1 MRTVK
6 LNVSGTNSSV
16 NYNNVNEVTN
26 NADNTTYRIQIVD
39 DTNDTKAEIG
49 NVNVSVN
56 INVYDTQYTE
66 DIESLRN
73 KIETAFDNFK
83 AEIIN

>member
-1 MRTVK
+1 MKTVK

-16 NYNNVNEVTN
+16 NYNNANEVTN
-26 NADNTTYRIQIVD
+26 NTDNTTYRIQIVD